1 MKVQFLKSFLKDVKK
16 IKEKSI
22 LNKLKLVIFKMEET
36 NSIYE
41 IPETEK
47 LKGFSNAYRTKIGKY
62 RLGFYFENDCI
73 ELARFVKRNDIYE
86 LFPK

>member
-1 MKVQFLKSFLKDVKK
+1 M
-16 IKEKSI
+16 I
-22 LNKLKLVIFKMEET
+22 LKMEET

-62 RLGFYFENDCI
+62 RLGFYFESDCI
-73 ELARFVKRNDIYE
+73 ELARFVKRNEI
-86 LFPK
+86 